1 MDYISPGGIYQRLM
15 SAAFFDGKDVYA
27 EYFTEDYYCSP
38 HADNLILSYFVFCA
52 LRVLCFQ
59 EAQKSKFCEFTE
71 RFKLDCT
78 GDELDQFLKEI
89 ESALIWVD

>member
-1 MDYISPGGIYQRLM
+1 MDFISPGGIYQRLM

-38 HADNLILSYFVFCA
+38 HADNLTLSYFVFCA
-52 LRVLCFQ
+52 LRALCFQ
-59 EAQKSKFCEFTE
+59 EAQKSKFCEFAE

-89 ESALIWVD
+89 ESALIWI